1 MEGAASRFR
10 YLERG
15 KGEAVVL
22 LHGLF
27 GSPENWNDVID
38 SLSSEFR
45 VLALQFPIDYQ
56 PKRSLYSLCTVP
68 QLTEY
73 VREFMDYTGVERAI
87 LAGNSLGGQVA
98 IDFCIKNPGR
108 VERLIITGSAGL
120 FERSLSGGSIPK
132 VCREFVREKASEI
145 FYDPKHVTE
154 DLVEEILEM
163 LGDRNF
169 LRFLLRIAKSTRDYN
184 VKEVLDKIKVP
195 TLIVW
200 GKNDQITPPTVAY
213 EFEEHLENARLV
225 FLDRCGHTPP
235 IERPIQFSEIARDF
249 LENSSTLAP
258 IS

>member
-15 KGEAVVL
+15 EGEAVVL

-27 GSPENWNDVID
+27 GCPENWNDVID
-38 SLSSEFR
+38 SLSGEFR

-73 VREFMDYTGVERAI
+73 VREFLDYAGIDRAI

-98 IDFCIKNPGR
+98 IDFCIKHPAR

-154 DLVEEILEM
+154 DLVEEIFEM

-184 VKEVLDKIKVP
+184 VKDELDKIKIP

-200 GKNDQITPPTVAY
+200 GKNDKITPPTVAY

-249 LENSSTLAP
+249 LENSLAP

>member
-15 KGEAVVL
+15 RGEAVVL

-38 SLSSEFR
+38 SLSVEFR

-56 PKRSLYSLCTVP
+56 PKRSLYSLCTIP

-73 VREFMDYTGVERAI
+73 VREFLDYAGVERVI

-98 IDFCIKNPGR
+98 IDFCIKHPER

-120 FERSLSGGSIPK
+120 FERSLSGGGIPK

-154 DLVEEILEM
+154 DLVEEIFEM

-184 VKEVLDKIKVP
+184 VKSELDKIKVP

-213 EFEEHLENARLV
+213 EFQEHLENAQLV

-249 LENSSTLAP
+249 LEKSLAP